1 MVFRNSIMKFDIYH
15 SHKLNYVAEKLT
27 ADSYKKVASIEA
39 SSLDDAYGKSQNIDS
54 SWLKNPNVISSLD
67 KCRSTCVGDIIYNI
81 EEKQGYMV
89 MNMGFHKV
97 DVLK

>member
-1 MVFRNSIMKFDIYH
+1 MKFDIYH

-39 SSLDDAYGKSQNIDS
+39 SSLDDAYGKSQNIES
-54 SWLKNPNVISSLD
+54 SWLEHPGVVSSLE
-67 KCRSTCVGDIIYNI
+67 KCRSTCVGDIIYNTK
-81 EEKQGYMV
+81 ENQGYMV
-89 MNMGFHKV
+89 MNIGFQKV